1 MVYKRTQTSITSS
14 YGSCQVEDTGAG
26 LTTPILFGLLNL
38 IILFGANVQAFRARG
53 ISDEFSESKYIAIAL
68 ASILQAIII
77 GVPVAVMT
85 AAEPD
90 VFSVI
95 VSCFAF
101 IVAMSLSLLIFVPKV
116 LLARK
121 RAKEKQAKKQ
131 QGNHRS
137 ISATSTEVEE
147 SGIRI
152 IHAPTSK
159 RFVKHEV
166 AKTNESQSSQMDE
179 KLQQLKVILTEQGID
194 TTVLFKEAGIDLPE
208 NSEKSS
214 GLDIKQSDD
223 PSNGNTGSSNT

>member
-121 RAKEKQAKKQ
+121 RAKEKKAKIQ
-131 QGNHRS
+131 QGNHTS

-166 AKTNESQSSQMDE
+166 TSEKTKESQSSQMDE
-179 KLQQLKVILTEQGID
+179 KLQQLKVILIEQGID

-208 NSEKSS
+208 NSEK
-214 GLDIKQSDD
+214 Q
-223 PSNGNTGSSNT
+223 PSNGLEVKQHCDEPGNTGM